1 MLEEE
6 FLELM
11 VHLFRNLP
19 MGDIWQT
26 ENRHRQAEHGDQEAE
41 ILHNLQVCPL
51 QKSSSNS
58 ALDSS
63 ATLYHLAGPTLDVYC
78 NLKHSSLIAC

>member
-26 ENRHRQAEHGDQEAE
+26 DVHPSQSSSGDQEAE
-41 ILHNLQVCPL
+41 ILQHLQVSPCCHGKKGQGHKAGFRNGRL
-51 QKSSSNS
+51 KH
-58 ALDSS
+58 AACGIRLDS
-63 ATLYHLAGPTLDVYC
+63 AMQPV
-78 NLKHSSLIAC
+78 

>member
-26 ENRHRQAEHGDQEAE
+26 ENRHRQAEYGDQEAE
-41 ILHNLQVCPL
+41 ILHELQVRPL
-51 QKSSSNS
+51 NKSC
-58 ALDSS
+58 L
-63 ATLYHLAGPTLDVYC
+63 TLEGVTIF
-78 NLKHSSLIAC
+78 LKCIFCEMVSCRRMVHPFL

>member
-26 ENRHRQAEHGDQEAE
+26 DVHPSQSSSGDQEAE
-41 ILHNLQVCPL
+41 ILQHLQV
-51 QKSSSNS
+51 N
-58 ALDSS
+58 
-63 ATLYHLAGPTLDVYC
+63 HLPFPR
-78 NLKHSSLIAC
+78 

>member
-1 MLEEE
+1 MDLVLEEE

-26 ENRHRQAEHGDQEAE
+26 ETRHRQAEYGDQEAE
-41 ILHNLQVCPL
+41 ILHNLQVC
-51 QKSSSNS
+51 
-58 ALDSS
+58 
-63 ATLYHLAGPTLDVYC
+63 
-78 NLKHSSLIAC
+78 SLEIFCVFSEP

>member
-26 ENRHRQAEHGDQEAE
+26 ETRHRQAEYGDQEAE
-41 ILHNLQVCPL
+41 ILHNLQVLSLRASCVSTEPL
-51 QKSSSNS
+51 
-58 ALDSS
+58 
-63 ATLYHLAGPTLDVYC
+63 
-78 NLKHSSLIAC
+78 LI